1 MFLIKGSNWRLGVCD
16 VVSTMIHHPYRNET
30 VRLLLHY
37 VCAIEVSFFIVSDS
51 CWIHGIP
58 KESGHTKKRPLHG
71 TETEEKWNMKSYYQM
86 SADEVRMQ
94 VNGKLA
100 PLTEEEVKAHQ
111 EQYGK
116 NELTEGKK
124 KSTFQIFLEQFK
136 DFLVIILIIAAIVSG
151 FMGDVESAAVI

>member
-1 MFLIKGSNWRLGVCD
+1 
-16 VVSTMIHHPYRNET
+16 
-30 VRLLLHY
+30 
-37 VCAIEVSFFIVSDS
+37 
-51 CWIHGIP
+51 
-58 KESGHTKKRPLHG
+58 
-71 TETEEKWNMKSYYQM
+71 MKSYYQM

-94 VNGKLA
+94 VNGKLT
-100 PLTEEEVKAHQ
+100 PLTDEEVKAHQ

-151 FMGDVESAAVI
+151 FMGDVESAAVILIVITMNAILGTVQTVKAEQSLQSLKKLSGPVAKVLRNGKSCSGSFIRTYHRRRSAVGGRGLCSGRWTNPAECQS